1 MLFVYTSV
9 DEKGQQKQGEIE
21 APTEDTAINSLQR
34 RGLVVISIDEA
45 GEEGGL
51 LKKRLK
57 FFDRIPSK
65 DIVILSRQISTLFE
79 AQVSALKIFNLLASE
94 TENHLLRKKLGE
106 IATDLQGGSSVSK
119 ALDKH
124 QDVFSTFY
132 ISMVRAGE
140 ESGRL
145 DETFMFLA
153 DHLDRTYE
161 LTSKA
166 KNALIYPIFVVFTF
180 VAVMVLML
188 TTVIP
193 KISAIILDSGQEV
206 PVYTK
211 VVIAISNVFLDYGVL
226 LLILLAIGGFFFWK
240 FLKTG
245 RGKLYVA
252 RLKISIPYIGS
263 LYKKLYLSRLA
274 DNMHTMLLSGIP
286 MVRALEVTSEVV
298 DNKVYADL
306 LNDAVDSI
314 KGGQPVSD
322 SLAVYKEI
330 PPIMIQMIRV
340 GEETGELGS
349 ILETLSKFYRRE
361 VNNAVDTLVSLIEP
375 VMIVLLGLGVGL
387 LLASVLIPIYNI
399 SSSI

>member
-166 KNALIYPIFVVFTF
+166 KNALIYPIF
-180 VAVMVLML
+180 
-188 TTVIP
+188 
-193 KISAIILDSGQEV
+193 AITWI
-206 PVYTK
+206 
-211 VVIAISNVFLDYGVL
+211 
-226 LLILLAIGGFFFWK
+226 
-240 FLKTG
+240 
-245 RGKLYVA
+245 RGKNITTRSNL
-252 RLKISIPYIGS
+252 ISF
-263 LYKKLYLSRLA
+263 
-274 DNMHTMLLSGIP
+274 
-286 MVRALEVTSEVV
+286 
-298 DNKVYADL
+298 
-306 LNDAVDSI
+306 
-314 KGGQPVSD
+314 
-322 SLAVYKEI
+322 
-330 PPIMIQMIRV
+330 PI
-340 GEETGELGS
+340 
-349 ILETLSKFYRRE
+349 F
-361 VNNAVDTLVSLIEP
+361 
-375 VMIVLLGLGVGL
+375 
-387 LLASVLIPIYNI
+387 
-399 SSSI
+399 